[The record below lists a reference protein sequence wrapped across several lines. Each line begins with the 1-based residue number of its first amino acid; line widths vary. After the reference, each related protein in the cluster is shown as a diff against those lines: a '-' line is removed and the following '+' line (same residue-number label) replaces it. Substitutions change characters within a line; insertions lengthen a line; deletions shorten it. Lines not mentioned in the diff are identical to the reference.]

1 MKTLPKGAY
10 PIQQAR
16 LSGSKPSELILISTL
31 GYLSSEANPVVVIEP
46 GVDPRHL
53 DWRWSR
59 GLETIVV
66 FDEKT
71 KVTAR
76 VTTRCLL
83 DQKHRGLAQTF
94 LWRADKQLG
103 WVVMEGSDGES
114 HLFRM
119 MAGELR
125 AFRGLGCS

>member
-1 MKTLPKGAY
+1 MKALPKGAY
-10 PIQQAR
+10 SIHKAR
-16 LSGSKPSELILISTL
+16 VCGKKPSELVLVSTL
-31 GYLSSEANPVVVIEP
+31 GDLPEANPVVVVQR
-46 GVDPRHL
+46 GSDPRQF
-53 DWRWSR
+53 DWRWAR

-66 FDEKT
+66 FDEET
-71 KVTAR
+71 KLTAR

-83 DQKHRGLAQTF
+83 DQKHNGLAQTF
-94 LWRADKQLG
+94 LWRADKQKG